1 MLATYV
7 SITRIGY
14 IALFA
19 GDPESVRLEL
29 PAILGVWHRLSVQL
43 GILVGLMAAAQIC
56 SRRADRLTWVAGLT
70 GIACASL
77 YGNRFFIALPVAATF
92 LLWDQARQRVS
103 LRVVVIAF
111 MVGVPSLSLIG
122 FWRYQKAP
130 IDVLGPAGL
139 VAYGTLLE
147 FRDLAWSIDHYS
159 GGAHP
164 LLHGSTLG
172 GLVVPMLPGAVW
184 SALGVDKA
192 AVYANSNAVA
202 LAREMGQDTPQRIGL
217 YGELFI
223 NFGWLGA
230 FVGAVIY
237 GAFLGC
243 VDSRFLA
250 LDNAEAVRAIVLAV
264 VAVVVVY
271 AQMGQWDMDT
281 TAVTSTCY
289 PILLLALVAAR
300 RYAPQ

>member
-1 MLATYV
+1 
-7 SITRIGY
+7 
-14 IALFA
+14 LFA

-29 PAILGVWHRLSVQL
+29 PAIGGVWHRLSVQL
-43 GILVGLMAAAQIC
+43 GIVVGLVAAAQIC
-56 SRRADRLTWVAGLT
+56 ARRADRLVWIAGLA

-77 YGNRFFIALPVAATF
+77 YGNRFFIALPVGATF
-92 LLWDQARQRVS
+92 LLWDQVRKRVS
-103 LRVVVIAF
+103 LR
-111 MVGVPSLSLIG
+111 MVAITFILGVPALSLLG
-122 FWRYQKAP
+122 FWRYQRAP
-130 IDVLGPAGL
+130 LDILGPAGL

-147 FRDLAWSIDHYS
+147 FRDLAWSIDYYS

-172 GLVVPMLPGAVW
+172 GLVVPLLPSPVW

-192 AVYANSNAVA
+192 AVYANSNAAV
-202 LAREMGQDTPQRIGL
+202 LGREMGQDTPQRIGI

-230 FVGAVIY
+230 FFGAFIY
-237 GAFLGC
+237 GSLLGY
-243 VDSRFLA
+243 VDHRFLA
-250 LDNAEAVRAIVLAV
+250 LQTGQAVRAIMLAV

-271 AQMGQWDMDT
+271 AQIGQWDMDT

-300 RYAPQ
+300 RRSTDSSAASS